1 MLIKW
6 FFVFFYVDKKEIL
19 WKELRSDTYMQTYF
33 HWKKLQ
39 SGAVGGGYSLFLVSF
54 FSPYTEIL

>member
-1 MLIKW
+1 MV
-6 FFVFFYVDKKEIL
+6 FCFFYVEKKEIL